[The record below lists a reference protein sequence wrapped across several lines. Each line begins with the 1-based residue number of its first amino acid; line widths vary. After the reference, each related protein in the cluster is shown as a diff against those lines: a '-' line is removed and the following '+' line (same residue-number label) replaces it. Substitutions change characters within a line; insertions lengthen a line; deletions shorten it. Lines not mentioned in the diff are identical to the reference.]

1 MTSQHTQPPGRSR
14 SGRFLDAPGRSD
26 ASGRGAYIRSWLF
39 MIVVAALTLGLV
51 WFVVVGWAI
60 ILGP

>member
-1 MTSQHTQPPGRSR
+1 MTSQHTQQPPGHLR
-14 SGRFLDAPGRSD
+14 GRFLDAPGRCD
-26 ASGRGAYIRSWLF
+26 ASGRGAYIRPWLF

-60 ILGP
+60 IFGR